1 MLQSRGPKDWVKY
14 VVASSKVPSKPGLS
28 SPKIFRAARFFEYRY
43 KLWRRLA
50 ANGSDAR
57 GRRLS
62 IGGRALG
69 RSGRRAVGRG
79 RWLAEM
85 LRASSTAS
93 VVNCLVRFW
102 KS

>member
-50 ANGSDAR
+50 ASGSDAR

-79 RWLAEM
+79 L
-85 LRASSTAS
+85 
-93 VVNCLVRFW
+93 LVGRDVAHQLNSFCC
-102 KS
+102 KLFG